1 MAQMRPSP
9 YQHHGSMPES
19 ALAPQLASMNIQG
32 GATPIMAKNANNM
45 SVGAMNLKSS

>member
-9 YQHHGSMPES
+9 YHHHGSMPEA
-19 ALAPQLASMNIQG
+19 ALAPQLANMNLG
-32 GATPIMAKNANNM
+32 GATPMMAKNANNM